1 MNLLDKY
8 VAEVGK
14 GLPRKN
20 RVDIETEIRSTLQD
34 MLDER
39 SAHTG
44 KPADDAMLSELLK
57 EYGAP
62 RKVAASYRPAQ
73 YLIGP
78 RIFPIFELVTRIVFS
93 VLLVLALIGFG
104 ISFANHSSGPDFIN
118 ALGKFALQLFGGL
131 ISAFGNL
138 VLVFAI
144 LERVLPASEFGA
156 DDEKEWDPAELEKEP
171 DPAEVKPAE
180 PIFTII
186 FTLIGLLILNLYPDL
201 IGLGF
206 VTDGRWTFVPV
217 LSDAFFRYLPWI
229 NLLGILEI
237 GLNAILLREGHWRT
251 FSRIAE
257 LTLKISGIILA
268 AFMLAGPSL
277 VNISAEKLANTPLA
291 SASRTLAPLLS
302 LVPIIVLTII
312 LITSTIEV
320 ATTIYRMFNR
330 PATLFPG
337 K

>member
-39 SAHTG
+39 SAQTG

-78 RIFPIFELVTRIVFS
+78 RLFPTFELVTRIVFT
-93 VLLVLALIGFG
+93 VLLVLALIGLG
-104 ISFANHSSGPDFIN
+104 TSFANHSSGPDFIN
-118 ALGKFALQLFGGL
+118 ALGKFVLQLFGGL
-131 ISAFGNL
+131 ISAFGNI
-138 VLVFAI
+138 VLAFAI
-144 LERVLPASEFGA
+144 LERVLPARELGV
-156 DDEKEWDPAELEKEP
+156 DEEKEWDPAELDKEP

-186 FTLIGLLILNLYPDL
+186 FTLIGLLILNLYPGV

-217 LSDAFFRYLPWI
+217 LSDAFFHYLPWI

-251 FSRIAE
+251 FSRIAG
-257 LTLKISGIILA
+257 LTLKIGGIILA

-291 SASRTLAPLLS
+291 SASGTLAPILS
-302 LVPIIVLTII
+302 LVPIIVLTIV

-320 ATTIYRMFNR
+320 GTTIYRMFNR